1 MKRYIGHPRV
11 EGKASRQAH
20 ADLPPGTY
28 EREMSKEGFF
38 GPAAFFHHRHP
49 PTGWSSFEGP
59 LSPHAFDFTSL
70 KAVSADPWSAPDL
83 LFNAQVRIRFWR
95 VSGKM
100 DALARNADGDELLFV
115 HQGRGDLF
123 CDFGHLAFEA
133 GDYIVLPRGTMWR
146 LECAEPAAIL
156 LIEATNA
163 SYMLPEKGLVGGH
176 AIFDPAM
183 LDAPR
188 VDEAFLAQQDEKTWR
203 VAVKRRNAVST
214 VTFPYNPLDAIG
226 WHGDLSACRINV
238 RDIRPLMSHRY
249 HLPPSAHTT
258 FVGNRFVVCTFV
270 PRPFE
275 TDPGAIKIPFFH
287 NNDDYDEVIF
297 YHAGDF
303 FSRDNIHPGM
313 VTLHPGGFTHGP
325 HPKALS
331 RMLVQ
336 SEARDRRVRGH
347 GGHARCA
354 RDRARRREG
363 RVGRLRRQLERRQ
376 IVKLASLTGGRD
388 GRLAVVSRDLSRAA
402 LATDIAPTLQA
413 ALDDWRHAKPAL
425 ATLAGELE
433 AGRAK
438 SIVFNADD
446 ALSPLPR
453 AYHWVDGSAYVNHVE
468 LVRRARGATMPDSFW
483 TDPLVYQGGSDDF
496 LPPTADAPFGSED
509 WGIDLEGEVAVVT
522 DDVPMGTNAADARGH
537 IQLVMLANDWSLR
550 NLIPAELAKGFGF
563 YQSKPATAFSPV
575 AVTPDELGEAW
586 KDARVHLP
594 LVVHLNGGPFGHP
607 NAGVDMTFDFGQLIA
622 HAAKTRRPRRRQHR
636 GLRHRLQSRPLAQAR
651 PASPS
656 GACLKPWNRANR

>member
-1 MKRYIGHPRV
+1 MKRYIGHPRL

-49 PTGWSSFEGP
+49 PTAWSSFEGP
-59 LSPHAFDFTSL
+59 LSPHAFDFTKL
-70 KAVSADPWSAPDL
+70 DAVASHPWSAPDL
-83 LFNAQVRIRFWR
+83 LFNANCRIRFWR
-95 VSGKM
+95 VHGTM

-115 HQGRGDLF
+115 HQGRGELF
-123 CDFGHLAFEA
+123 CDFGHLSFEA

-146 LECAEPAAIL
+146 LDCAEPAALL

-188 VDEAFLAQQDEKTWR
+188 VDEAFLAQQDEKPWR

-214 VTFPYNPLDAIG
+214 VTFPHNPLDAIG
-226 WHGDLSACRINV
+226 WHGDLSVCRINV

-258 FVGNRFVVCTFV
+258 FVGNRFVVCSFV

-336 SEARDRRVRGH
+336 S
-347 GGHARCA
+347 
-354 RDRARRREG
+354 
-363 RVGRLRRQLERRQ
+363 
-376 IVKLASLTGGRD
+376 
-388 GRLAVVSRDLSRAA
+388 
-402 LATDIAPTLQA
+402 
-413 ALDDWRHAKPAL
+413 
-425 ATLAGELE
+425 
-433 AGRAK
+433 
-438 SIVFNADD
+438 
-446 ALSPLPR
+446 
-453 AYHWVDGSAYVNHVE
+453 
-468 LVRRARGATMPDSFW
+468 
-483 TDPLVYQGGSDDF
+483 
-496 LPPTADAPFGSED
+496 
-509 WGIDLEGEVAVVT
+509 
-522 DDVPMGTNAADARGH
+522 
-537 IQLVMLANDWSLR
+537 
-550 NLIPAELAKGFGF
+550 
-563 YQSKPATAFSPV
+563 KPATDEY
-575 AVTPDELGEAW
+575 AVMVDTR
-586 KDARVHLP
+586 DALE
-594 LVVHLNGGPFGHP
+594 
-607 NAGVDMTFDFGQLIA
+607 IA
-622 HAAKTRRPRRRQHR
+622 PAAAKVEWAAYVDSWK
-636 GLRHRLQSRPLAQAR
+636 G
-651 PASPS
+651 PA
-656 GACLKPWNRANR
+656 K